1 MPKSAK
7 LLRPQWAAISQK
19 EFRSQYQELTSLY
32 DLADLLGVKP
42 RQLSYYAY
50 HVDKKQVYSTFDI
63 PKRFGKPRRIDKPS
77 RTLKYIQR
85 LIHESLTRV
94 YGPHRSV
101 HGFVSGRSIVTNAR
115 EHLGKKYVLNVD
127 LADFFPSVTGPR
139 IYSRLKREPY
149 SIHPKVAHI
158 IASLATNGYNQLPQG
173 GPSSPVIANIV
184 ASGLDSDL
192 ADLCASLYCRYTR
205 YADDITIS
213 TSRSEMSPHIA
224 RYPNAWG
231 TNQVIIGDR
240 LNGII
245 EKHGFRLNKGKNRLQ
260 SYWTRQLCTGLVVN
274 GKRASPPRP
283 YVRRLRSLVDHWKKE
298 GWIAAATVLQSAE
311 GHTPLDDRDRLL
323 NHVLGRIAYLKMV
336 RGQDDCIAKRLESI
350 VTSLPPGY

>member
-1 MPKSAK
+1 MPKTSRP
-7 LLRPQWAAISQK
+7 LRPDWIKISQK
-19 EFRSQYQELTSLY
+19 DFRSKYQNLSSLH
-32 DLADLLGVKP
+32 DLADFLGVEP

-85 LIHESLTRV
+85 LIHESLTRI

-101 HGFVSGRSIVTNAR
+101 HGFVSGRSIVTNAQ

-127 LADFFPSVTGPR
+127 LSDFFPSVTGPR
-139 IYSRLKREPY
+139 VYSRLTREPY
-149 SIHPKVAHI
+149 SIRSKVAQI
-158 IASLATNGYNQLPQG
+158 IASLATNQYNQLPQG
-173 GPSSPVIANIV
+173 APSSPVIANIV
-184 ASGLDSDL
+184 ASGLDSDI
-192 ADLCASLYCRYTR
+192 ADLCVSLYCRYTR

-231 TNQVIIGDR
+231 TGQVIIGDR

-245 EKHGFRLNKGKNRLQ
+245 ENHGFRLNRRKSRLQ
-260 SYWTRQLCTGLVVN
+260 SHWTRQLCTGLVVN
-274 GKRASPPRP
+274 GKKASPPRS
-283 YVRRLRSLVDHWKKE
+283 YVRHLRSLVDHWKKE
-298 GWIAAATVLQSAE
+298 GWQAAATVLHSAE
-311 GHTPLDDRDRLL
+311 GHTLYDDRERLL

-336 RGQDDCIAKRLESI
+336 RGQNDCIARQLHSI
-350 VTSLPPGY
+350 VSSLSPGY